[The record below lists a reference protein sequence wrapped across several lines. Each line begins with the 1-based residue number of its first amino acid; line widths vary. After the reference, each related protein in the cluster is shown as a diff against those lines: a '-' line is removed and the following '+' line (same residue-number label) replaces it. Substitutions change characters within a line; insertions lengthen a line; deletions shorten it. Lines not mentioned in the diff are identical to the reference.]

1 MSFPT
6 LDIRPLLNALQP
18 FLRPLDFPIYP
29 YYSHYISEAWR
40 QFFAF
45 YICIVRSDKCPMRK
59 GKLLT
64 SRQKKV

>member
-6 LDIRPLLNALQP
+6 LDIRPLLNALQS
-18 FLRPLDFPIYP
+18 FLRPLDFPFIP
-29 YYSHYISEAWR
+29 IIPTISLR
-40 QFFAF
+40 LGDSLFDF